1 MAGQLFRLMRET
13 EMAGSKHQ
21 GPIGEQWD
29 PLNLDGGILTKAQ
42 PALPGPVTLVGLVS
56 PDSGNIV
63 GRFTFR
69 EWSGSDFHYVQAS
82 GELGVPGDV
91 VTHRDERAQ
100 RQVSAGTGEH
110 AGHLIAIQF
119 GAPGDRRNL
128 GLQNPNM
135 NTFAPKK
142 YQEAFAGSGGSY
154 FDLEST
160 WKELLLD
167 GWMIDV
173 IVTDKYRRGEDRPF
187 TRSVSWKGVSA
198 WGEKQG
204 GALDF
209 GNFDSPQ
216 KRAAQG

>member
-1 MAGQLFRLMRET
+1 MRET
-13 EMAGSKHQ
+13 EMAGSRQ
-21 GPIGEQWD
+21 PGPIDAQGD
-29 PLNLDGGILTKAQ
+29 PLSLHGGILAKAP
-42 PALPGPVTLVGLVS
+42 PALPGPVTSVGLVAQG
-56 PDSGNIV
+56 SGDIR
-63 GRFTFR
+63 GQFTFR
-69 EWSGSDFHYVQAS
+69 EWSSNEYRYVRAS
-82 GELGVPGDV
+82 GELGVPGAV
-91 VTHRDERAQ
+91 VTHRDTSAQ

-119 GAPGDRRNL
+119 GAPGDGRNL

-142 YQEAFAGSGGSY
+142 YQEAFAGPGGNY
-154 FDLEST
+154 HNLEST
-160 WKELLLD
+160 WKELLLN
-167 GWMIDV
+167 GWKV
-173 IVTDKYRRGEDRPF
+173 SVLVTDKYRSGEDRPF
-187 TRSVSWKGVSA
+187 TRSVSWSGVST

>member
-1 MAGQLFRLMRET
+1 
-13 EMAGSKHQ
+13 MAGSRHP
-21 GPIGEQWD
+21 GPIGEQFD
-29 PLNLDGGILTKAQ
+29 PLSLHGGILSKAP
-42 PALPGPVTLVGLVS
+42 PALPGPVTSVELVS
-56 PDSGNIV
+56 PHAGNIV

-69 EWSGSDFHYVQAS
+69 EWSGNDYHYVQAS
-82 GELGVPGDV
+82 GELGVPGEV

-119 GAPGDRRNL
+119 GAPGDSRNL

-135 NTFAPKK
+135 NTYAPRK
-142 YQEAFAGSGGSY
+142 YQEAFVGTGGSY
-154 FDLEST
+154 YKLEAT

-167 GWMIDV
+167 GWKIEV
-173 IVTDKYRRGEDRPF
+173 IVTDKYRLGEDRPF
-187 TRSVSWKGVSA
+187 TRSVSWTGVST

-216 KRAAQG
+216 KRAAEA

>member
-1 MAGQLFRLMRET
+1 
-13 EMAGSKHQ
+13 MAGSRHP
-21 GPIGEQWD
+21 GPIGEHSD
-29 PLNLDGGILTKAQ
+29 PLSLHSGILPKAP
-42 PALPGPVTLVGLVS
+42 PALPGPVTSVGLVS
-56 PDSGNIV
+56 PSSGNVV

-69 EWSGSDFHYVQAS
+69 SWSGMDYQYVQAS
-82 GELGVPGDV
+82 GELGVPGEV

-119 GAPGDRRNL
+119 GAPGDSRNL

-142 YQEAFAGSGGSY
+142 YQEAFAGPGGSY
-154 FDLEST
+154 YNLEST

-167 GWMIDV
+167 GWKIDV

-187 TRSVSWKGVSA
+187 TRSVSWNAVSA

-216 KRAAQG
+216 KRAAEA

>member
-1 MAGQLFRLMRET
+1 MRET
-13 EMAGSKHQ
+13 EMAGSRYP
-21 GPIGEQWD
+21 GPNGEQSD
-29 PLNLDGGILTKAQ
+29 PLSLRGSILAKAP
-42 PALPGPVTLVGLVS
+42 PALPGPVTSVSLVS
-56 PDSGNIV
+56 LPSGNIA

-69 EWSGSDFHYVQAS
+69 EWSGNDYRCVQAS
-82 GELGVPGDV
+82 GELGVSGDV

-100 RQVSAGTGEH
+100 RQVSEGTGEH

-119 GAPGDRRNL
+119 GAPGDGRNL

-142 YQEAFAGSGGSY
+142 YQGAFKGSGGSY
-154 FDLEST
+154 YNLEST

-167 GWMIDV
+167 GWKIDV
-173 IVTDKYRRGEDRPF
+173 TVTDKYRSGEDRPF
-187 TRSVSWKGVSA
+187 TRSVSWNGVSA

-216 KRAAQG
+216 RRAAQG

>member
-1 MAGQLFRLMRET
+1 MRET
-13 EMAGSKHQ
+13 EMAGSRYP
-21 GPIGEQWD
+21 GPIGEHSD
-29 PLNLDGGILTKAQ
+29 PLSLHGGILPKAP
-42 PALPGPVTLVGLVS
+42 PALPGPVTSVGLVS
-56 PDSGNIV
+56 PHSGNIV

-69 EWSGSDFHYVQAS
+69 EWSGSDYRYVQAS

-119 GAPGDRRNL
+119 GAPGDGRNL

-142 YQEAFAGSGGSY
+142 YQEAFRGSGGSY
-154 FDLEST
+154 YNLEST
-160 WKELLLD
+160 WKDLLLD
-167 GWMIDV
+167 GWKINV
-173 IVTDKYRRGEDRPF
+173 IVTDKYRSGEDRPF
-187 TRSVSWKGVSA
+187 TRSVSWNAVSA

-204 GALDF
+204 GGLDF